1 MDDLERKFDFSQL
14 SAAQR
19 QFLANGGWRPG
30 ERIDGVAHHSK
41 SSKPCIEGLLRR
53 GFIYSCPHSNGVAYA
68 VYSEVAA
75 AYRQRCLR
83 LSIRRA
89 KQDMKKEQREHASTN
104 NSQ

>member
-1 MDDLERKFDFSQL
+1 MERKYDFSQL

-19 QFLANGGWRPG
+19 AILANGGWRPG
-30 ERIDGVAHHSK
+30 EGIDGVAHHSK
-41 SSKPCIEGLLRR
+41 PSKPCIEGLVRR
-53 GFIYSCPHSNGVAYA
+53 GFIFSCQHSDGIAYA

-89 KQDMKKEQREHASTN
+89 KQDLKKEKREHAGTN
-104 NSQ
+104 HSQ